1 MEIIHQKSKK
11 KNKQNEKS
19 LRDLCDKIKQHLHYW
34 GPRRK
39 REEGVEN
46 IFDEIMT
53 ENFPKLQKEI
63 DIQVEEAQRVP
74 NKMNLNKSTTKYI
87 VIKMANI
94 KDKEIILKAA
104 KEKQSQ

>member
-1 MEIIHQKSKK
+1 
-11 KNKQNEKS
+11 
-19 LRDLCDKIKQHLHYW
+19 
-34 GPRRK
+34 
-39 REEGVEN
+39 
-46 IFDEIMT
+46 MT